1 MGFCGTTGADYIDY
15 IVTDQIAS
23 PPKILDLYY
32 SEKAIY
38 MPNSYFLNDYK
49 QSSLQVFDSVERRPK
64 RSDYGLPEDKFIFAN
79 FNQFYKLDP
88 MTFEV
93 WMDILKA
100 VPDSV
105 LWILEYPIDAKQNLQ
120 NYAAANGVDPSRII
134 MTQKA
139 GKQEHINRCFLADL
153 ALDNPVTN
161 GHTTSCDLL
170 WSGLP
175 MITFPLTQNMP
186 SRVAMSILAAL
197 GVGP

>member
-49 QSSLQVFDSVERRPK
+49 QSSLQVFDPIESRPK
-64 RSDYGLPEDKFIFAN
+64 RCDYGLPEDKFIFAN

-134 MTQKA
+134 MTPKA

-161 GHTTSCDLL
+161 GHTTTCDLL

-186 SRVAMSILAAL
+186 SRVATSILAAL